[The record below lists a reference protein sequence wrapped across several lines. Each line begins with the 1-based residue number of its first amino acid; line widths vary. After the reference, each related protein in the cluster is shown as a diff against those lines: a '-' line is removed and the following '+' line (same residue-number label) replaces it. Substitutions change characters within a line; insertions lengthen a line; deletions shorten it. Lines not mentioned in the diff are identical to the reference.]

1 MQFIVYHL
9 MEINIDWLIILKSS
23 EQVFIWTLE
32 KKKQDTQWLV
42 GVCSVEVT
50 ILETALA
57 NISIF
62 ISMRI

>member
-1 MQFIVYHL
+1 MD
-9 MEINIDWLIILKSS
+9 INIDWLIILKSS
-23 EQVFIWTLE
+23 EQIFIWTLE
-32 KKKQDTQWLV
+32 KKARHSVVV